1 MDTAI
6 ISLPMCKEAAEY
18 RPRCRRRRPRR
29 IRARLHAVLAF
40 LCFASAGPKAWS
52 QTAIADRLADAL
64 APVSG
69 AKTSLGVHI
78 IDLSDGSTIY
88 ERNATNPMMP
98 ASCMKLAVMAAAV
111 DHLGADYSFTTV
123 LAIRGSDLVVIGS
136 GDPTFGDEKLA
147 EAREQESGAAFKQ
160 WAARLKAAGV
170 RQIPGNIIVDDFV
183 FDLEFVHPN
192 WPKDQYQAWYEAPI
206 GGLNFNANC
215 VAAVVA
221 PTTPGRPA
229 AISLL
234 PPNDYLSVSNET
246 RTGSDM
252 TVTVHRQRDSDT
264 LMLRGNVSKGGQLEV
279 VTVRD
284 PGLFFGS
291 VLKLAIEAEGIPVGG
306 RVLREKVRVD
316 ANTLPPDVHVV
327 AIHNAP
333 IADAMSRAG
342 ADSLGMMAE
351 GLFKAMGAKAA
362 GVGSWE
368 SGQSAMN
375 AYYRKLGISANQV
388 SVDDGSGLSRENRIS
403 PAAMTRILS
412 TVYRDEKTFDLLRSS
427 LGVSGESGT
436 LRKRMRSGKA
446 RGRVFGKTGT
456 IRGVRTLAGYIHAAN
471 DRWYAFAFFYN
482 NITKPDTNPKPKMD
496 RACELLVNHV
506 GDKPAASAKTDAE
519 NQ

>member
-1 MDTAI
+1 
-6 ISLPMCKEAAEY
+6 MCFVAA
-18 RPRCRRRRPRR
+18 PAGP
-29 IRARLHAVLAF
+29 I
-40 LCFASAGPKAWS
+40 ASA

-69 AKTSLGVHI
+69 AKTGVGVHI
-78 IDLSDGSTIY
+78 VDLSDGSTIY
-88 ERNATNPMMP
+88 ERNATTPMMP

-111 DHLGADYSFTTV
+111 DHLGPDYSFTTV
-123 LAIRGSDLVVIGS
+123 LAVRGSDLVVIGS

-147 EAREQESGAAFKQ
+147 EAREQEIGAAFKQ
-160 WAARLKAAGV
+160 WATRLRAEGV
-170 RQIPGNIIVDDFV
+170 KQIPGNIIVDDFI
-183 FDLEFVHPN
+183 FDLDFVHPN

-221 PTTPGRPA
+221 PTTPGQPA
-229 AISLL
+229 RVSLI
-234 PPNDYLSVSNET
+234 PPNEYMGISNET
-246 RTGSDM
+246 RTGGDM

-264 LMLRGNVSKGGQLEV
+264 LMLRGNVSKDGQLEV

-284 PGLFFGS
+284 PGLFFGAA
-291 VLKLAIEAEGIPVGG
+291 LKSAIEAEGIPVGG
-306 RVLREKVRVD
+306 KVLREKVRLD

-327 AIHNAP
+327 AIHNAS
-333 IADAMSRAG
+333 IADAMARAG
-342 ADSLGMMAE
+342 TDSLGMMAE
-351 GLFKAMGAKAA
+351 GLFKAMGAKVG

-412 TVYRDEKTFDLLRSS
+412 TVFRDEKTFHLLRSS

-436 LRKRMRSGKA
+436 LRKRMRSGNAK
-446 RGRVFGKTGT
+446 GRVFGKTGT
-456 IRGVRTLAGYIHAAN
+456 IRGVRTLAGYIHAKN
-471 DRWYAFAFFYN
+471 DQWYAFAFFYN

-496 RACELLVNHV
+496 RACELLVNYV
-506 GDKPAASAKTDAE
+506 GDKPAAAARAE
-519 NQ
+519 AESE